1 MATTEQNFVALT
13 AAQLVGSTV
22 RAAGQV
28 VALNPSNATAIVAGG
43 AASALD
49 KVTAD
54 LATAAL
60 AKNGA
65 ATVALAGT
73 TPKTIDLT
81 DLTSITASYAGDTTF
96 ASFSRL
102 TFKNLGAGSLTVA
115 PGASN
120 PASLG
125 INGTTPSVTV
135 QPGASVTISYPTPV
149 TVDATH
155 KTILLT
161 PAADT
166 TFSIAVGGA

>member
-1 MATTEQNFVALT
+1 MPTTAQNFVTLT
-13 AAQLVGSTV
+13 AAQLVGATV
-22 RAAGQV
+22 QAAGQV
-28 VALNPSNATAIVAGG
+28 VALNPSNATAITTAG
-43 AASALD
+43 AATALD

-54 LATAAL
+54 LATAGL

-65 ATVALAGT
+65 ATVALSGT

-81 DLTSITASYAGDTTF
+81 DLTSVTASYAGDTTF

-120 PASLG
+120 PAALG

-135 QPGASVTISYPTPV
+135 QPGASVTISYPSAV
-149 TVDATH
+149 TVSGSA
-155 KTILLT
+155 KTILIT
-161 PAADT
+161 PAATT